1 MTVNQNKKQNNNGQA
16 TTGQNTQDNS
26 RVDLEE
32 LAKKIVA
39 LLLRELDIERE
50 RIGR

>member
-1 MTVNQNKKQNNNGQA
+1 MTQQTENQARTKSDSANKNI
-16 TTGQNTQDNS
+16 
-26 RVDLEE
+26 DLTE

-50 RIGR
+50 RTGR

>member
-1 MTVNQNKKQNNNGQA
+1 MPEEKKKQAQTQQKVRADNN
-16 TTGQNTQDNS
+16 
-26 RVDLEE
+26 LENDVSLNE

-50 RIGR
+50 RTGR

>member
-1 MTVNQNKKQNNNGQA
+1 MPEQRKQQSGKQLKDKSDKENKN
-16 TTGQNTQDNS
+16 
-26 RVDLEE
+26 VDLNE

-50 RIGR
+50 RLGR

>member
-1 MTVNQNKKQNNNGQA
+1 MTVTQNQKQNNGQSTA
-16 TTGQNTQDNS
+16 KPNTDDNP

-32 LAKKIVA
+32 LARKIVA

>member
-1 MTVNQNKKQNNNGQA
+1 MVQEKNTQTSNQNLIKSTEEQEKKP
-16 TTGQNTQDNS
+16 
-26 RVDLEE
+26 DLDE

-50 RIGR
+50 RIGK

>member
-1 MTVNQNKKQNNNGQA
+1 MDQKKQTQ
-16 TTGQNTQDNS
+16 TGPKASSTPQNEKN
-26 RVDLEE
+26 VDMDE
-32 LAKKIVA
+32 LAQKIVA

>member
-1 MTVNQNKKQNNNGQA
+1 MSQENKKQTGTQA
-16 TTGQNTQDNS
+16 GPKSDET
-26 RVDLEE
+26 VDLSE

-50 RIGR
+50 RTGR

>member
-1 MTVNQNKKQNNNGQA
+1 MTSQTDNQQGKSDNEDNNKI
-16 TTGQNTQDNS
+16 
-26 RVDLEE
+26 DLTE

>member
-1 MTVNQNKKQNNNGQA
+1 MTEENNNQKSAGSSQNKEKKI
-16 TTGQNTQDNS
+16 
-26 RVDLEE
+26 DLDE

-50 RIGR
+50 RTGR

>member
-1 MTVNQNKKQNNNGQA
+1 MTQQTGNQMQGKSDNEENKNI
-16 TTGQNTQDNS
+16 
-26 RVDLEE
+26 DLTE

>member
-1 MTVNQNKKQNNNGQA
+1 MPEEKKKQHQ
-16 TTGQNTQDNS
+16 TQQKVGSDN
-26 RVDLEE
+26 DLTNDVSLNE

-50 RIGR
+50 RTGR

>member
-1 MTVNQNKKQNNNGQA
+1 MQKKEQAQTNNQAISTSDQIAKTN
-16 TTGQNTQDNS
+16 
-26 RVDLEE
+26 VDMDE
-32 LAKKIVA
+32 LAQKIVA